1 MSKLTLDDI
10 LDVRAYERE
19 RDTFRARVMEIK
31 RRRRLSFGTILSLMF
46 ESRDTMHLQVQEM
59 ARVEKLVTDEQ
70 IQIELD
76 TYNPLIPGDGRL
88 CATLF
93 LELTS
98 DEQLREW
105 LPRLVG
111 IERSLVMVLP
121 DGAAVRS
128 VTDEA
133 HDAQL
138 TRTDT
143 TAAVHYVRF
152 ELDADQ
158 IESFRTGPV
167 RIDIDHPAYLESVV
181 LDAATHAELLADL
194 TQD

>member
-10 LDVRAYERE
+10 MDVREYERT
-19 RDTFRARVMEIK
+19 RADFRTRVMEIK
-31 RRRRLSFGTILSLMF
+31 RRRRLAFGTILTVMF
-46 ESRDTMHLQVQEM
+46 ENRDTMHMQVQEM

-76 TYNPLIPGDGRL
+76 TYNPLIPSDGKL

-121 DGAAVRS
+121 NGDAVRPVS
-128 VTDEA
+128 DED

-138 TRTDT
+138 TREHV
-143 TAAVHYVRF
+143 TAAVHYIRF
-152 ELDADQ
+152 ELTSEQ
-158 IESFRTGPV
+158 IDSFRSGAV
-167 RIDIDHPAYLESVV
+167 RVDIDHPDYLESVV
-181 LDAATHAELLADL
+181 LSDTTHAELLADL
-194 TQD
+194 TSP

>member
-10 LDVRAYERE
+10 MDVREYERT
-19 RDTFRARVMEIK
+19 RADFRTRVMEIK
-31 RRRRLSFGTILSLMF
+31 RRRRLAFGTILTVMF
-46 ESRDTMHLQVQEM
+46 ENRDTMHMQVQEM

-76 TYNPLIPGDGRL
+76 TYNPLIPSDGKL

-121 DGAAVRS
+121 NGDAVRS
-128 VTDEA
+128 VSDED

-138 TRTDT
+138 TREHV
-143 TAAVHYVRF
+143 TAAVHYIRF
-152 ELDADQ
+152 ELTSEQ
-158 IESFRTGPV
+158 IDSFRSGAV
-167 RIDIDHPAYLESVV
+167 RVDIDHPDYLESVV
-181 LDAATHAELLADL
+181 LSDTTHAELLADL
-194 TQD
+194 TSP

>member
-10 LDVRAYERE
+10 MDVREYERT
-19 RDTFRARVMEIK
+19 RADFRTRVMEIK
-31 RRRRLSFGTILSLMF
+31 RRRRLAFGTILTVMF
-46 ESRDTMHLQVQEM
+46 ENRDTMHMQVQEM
-59 ARVEKLVTDEQ
+59 ARVEKLVIDEQ

-76 TYNPLIPGDGRL
+76 TYNPLIPSDGKL

-121 DGAAVRS
+121 NGDAVRS
-128 VTDEA
+128 VSDED

-138 TRTDT
+138 TREHV
-143 TAAVHYVRF
+143 TAAVHYIRF
-152 ELDADQ
+152 ELTSEQ
-158 IESFRTGPV
+158 IDSFRSGAV
-167 RIDIDHPAYLESVV
+167 RVDIDHPDYLESVV
-181 LDAATHAELLADL
+181 LSDTTHAELLADL
-194 TQD
+194 TSP